1 MLNPFMSSDATPM
14 PSDFS
19 QRNAPELFVFVEP
32 NAEANLFMRSPRA
45 TSTDEVSAAGA
56 ADATAIVGPAFKGTA
71 SR

>member
-1 MLNPFMSSDATPM
+1 MLDPFMSSDATPM
-14 PSDFS
+14 LSDFS
-19 QRNAPELFVFVEP
+19 KNAPELCVSVEI
-32 NAEANLFMRSPRA
+32 NAEANLFMRAPRA